1 VISSAI
7 WGFMSTDESVSD
19 VSVMLGKHDDGASD
33 SGAAGL
39 LSL

>member
-7 WGFMSTDESVSD
+7 WGFMSTDESVSE
-19 VSVMLGKHDDGASD
+19 VSVMLGKHDGASD
-33 SGAAGL
+33 SGAVEL